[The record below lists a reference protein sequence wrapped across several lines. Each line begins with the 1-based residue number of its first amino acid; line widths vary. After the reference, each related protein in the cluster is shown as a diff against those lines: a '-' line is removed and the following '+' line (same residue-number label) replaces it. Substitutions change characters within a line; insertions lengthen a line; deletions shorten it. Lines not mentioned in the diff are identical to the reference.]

1 MADIATSEMAH
12 PKALQHHFDSLQQQ
26 SEVAS
31 LGMWIFLVTE
41 VLFFGGMFTSYLV
54 YRSLYPTAFAIA
66 SKHTVILIGAVN
78 TAVLITSSLTMAL
91 GVFASQEN
99 DRRGTVTFLTITWLL
114 GLTFLVLKGVEY
126 TIDFKEHLVP
136 GANFFVP
143 GVNEGHAQLF
153 FSLYFI
159 MTGIHAQHAA
169 VGVSEQLFFSLY
181 FIMTGI
187 HAAHMVVGI
196 GIMLVILAMAWK
208 KRFSPAYYGPV
219 EVSGLYWHFVDI
231 VWIFLFPLLYL
242 LGAHLG
248 ASH

>member
-12 PKALQHHFDSLQQQ
+12 PKALQHHFDNLQQQ

-136 GANFFVP
+136 GPNFFVP

-159 MTGIHAQHAA
+159 MTGIHA
-169 VGVSEQLFFSLY
+169 L
-181 FIMTGI
+181 
-187 HAAHMVVGI
+187 HMII
-196 GIMLVILAMAWK
+196 GLSVLLVILYMA
-208 KRFSPAYYGPV
+208 RRGDFSAEYHSPV
-219 EVSGLYWHFVDI
+219 EVMGLYWHFVDI
-231 VWIFLFPLLYL
+231 IWIFLFPLLYL
-242 LGAHLG
+242 IDRHR
-248 ASH
+248 